1 MVEQLTRYQLVEY
14 AVCAVAVDQPGAL
27 QRLVSGRPRPL
38 LDERDDHP
46 RRRQQRTAPPVTTTV
61 RPMTRPVRARSVGLG
76 STNAKSLVRLL
87 APARA
92 LELVPQ
98 TGCGEDQTICYG
110 RCSLTWHTPPTYG
123 SSKFVTSS

>member
-46 RRRQQRTAPPVTTTV
+46 RRRQQRTAGSPAARRTAADQRPAGDERPDEQHRQRQVT
-61 RPMTRPVRARSVGLG
+61 
-76 STNAKSLVRLL
+76 RL
-87 APARA
+87 
-92 LELVPQ
+92 EMQ
-98 TGCGEDQTICYG
+98 CD
-110 RCSLTWHTPPTYG
+110 
-123 SSKFVTSS
+123 SSRGQ